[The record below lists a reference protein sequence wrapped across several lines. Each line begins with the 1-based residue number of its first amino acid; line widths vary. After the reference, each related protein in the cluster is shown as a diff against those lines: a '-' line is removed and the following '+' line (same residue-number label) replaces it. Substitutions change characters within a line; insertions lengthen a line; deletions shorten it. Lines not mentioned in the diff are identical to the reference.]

1 LRRSGGAWAA
11 FADRKGDYGRDLALY
26 VARMNCGLSI
36 PELASRAGMEPAA
49 VSKAVQRM
57 GRRLS
62 GDCKLKSVLRK
73 VSKKIG
79 VGAT

>member
-1 LRRSGGAWAA
+1 
-11 FADRKGDYGRDLALY
+11 
-26 VARMNCGLSI
+26 MNCGLSI
-36 PELASRAGMEPAA
+36 PELASRAGTGPAA

-57 GRRLS
+57 GRCLS